1 MPSFTAERS
10 QVQRPLVR
18 TVPEHGWQVDRGRGG
33 MSRQPRSQGWTL
45 QAQEGF
51 IVNPHQ
57 LFSLSTLEVSE
68 EVEAILVRALQQDHA
83 GRRFPSLIHVLHVK
97 TGRLLPIPPATSTID
112 LHEAWLPQK
121 CSRTCPS
128 TAGVL
133 GSTGRA
139 WASCDTFAS
148 IRNMY
153 KSRRSS
159 YRERV
164 LQPEKKV

>member
-1 MPSFTAERS
+1 M
-10 QVQRPLVR
+10 QRPLVR
-18 TVPEHGWQVDRGRGG
+18 TVPEHGWQVDGGRGG

-83 GRRFPSLIHVLHVK
+83 GRRFPSLVHVVHVK

-112 LHEAWLPQK
+112 LHEACPPRSVLGPVLPQQ
-121 CSRTCPS
+121 
-128 TAGVL
+128 V
-133 GSTGRA
+133 
-139 WASCDTFAS
+139 
-148 IRNMY
+148 Y
-153 KSRRSS
+153 
-159 YRERV
+159 
-164 LQPEKKV
+164 